1 MSIAT
6 EINNLKVNLE
16 NAYTACID
24 KESANIAENKNF
36 INLEAAIRGIPS
48 GMQINGW
55 AQDMI
60 AGGYISKGDF
70 VTFQDTYNFGD
81 VSSIDIE
88 SPSTYPLT
96 TACLL
101 SNNRVAVAWVGQET
115 VGDTTTY
122 SLYMQVFRWNGTSLV
137 ENEYKT
143 LITTLNSRP
152 SYHRHLSIR
161 KVSDTRIVIFLTYS
175 NTDSYSP
182 MFFTVEIDGSHSP
195 YVSHSYSSLDLSKGY
210 VSDLWIE
217 NETDTQG
224 WLFYS
229 DNVSVYGIPV
239 AITEGGTNG
248 TTATLITDLLPNK
261 NMRQLKIM
269 RYNRDTD
276 GTGKWYLLTTYG
288 ASVYGLVL
296 SGLENNATGT
306 LTPDTRGYLEVDD
319 GFTDMNLDNW
329 LSSPTHLSTFGDYWY
344 YWLSKDEDSDYRDL
358 RYAASF
364 YQGSGGW
371 SRVERPIIMPTI
383 AGGTISRINGYGIAF
398 LNDYNKIFFLYND
411 ETNGSYAVVY
421 QIEYASENY
430 SRAFYTGELI
440 ELTQVLDAF
449 SASTT
454 GGTNSSYS
462 SSIGFIGNIAENTM
476 VVVFGSTIKIISII
490 PPSHTVVTAY
500 TPDVG
505 KIYGVSA
512 GDYAPGDIAQ
522 TYRAFDELDLG
533 ETPTE

>member
-1 MSIAT
+1 MSIAS
-6 EINNLKVNLE
+6 EIEIYRTNLG
-16 NAYTACID
+16 NAYTACVD
-24 KESANIAENKNF
+24 KESETIPENKNLV
-36 INLEAAIRGIPS
+36 NLEAAIRGIPS

-60 AGGYISKGDF
+60 AGDYISKGDF

-81 VSSIDIE
+81 VSSIDID

-101 SNNRVAVAWVGQET
+101 SDNRVAIAWVGQET
-115 VGDTTTY
+115 VDDTTSY
-122 SLYMQVFRWNGTSLV
+122 SLYMQIFKWNGTALV

-161 KVSDTRIVIFLTYS
+161 KISDTRIVIFLTYS

-182 MFFTVEIDGSHSP
+182 MFFTVEIDGSHSS

-229 DNVSVYGIPV
+229 DSTSVYGIPV
-239 AITEGGTNG
+239 AITGEGTDGA
-248 TTATLITDLLPNK
+248 TATLITDLLPDRS
-261 NMRQLKIM
+261 MRQLKIM
-269 RYNRDTD
+269 RYNKDTD
-276 GTGKWYLLTTYG
+276 GVGKWYLLTTYNEIL
-288 ASVYGLVL
+288 YGVVL

-306 LTPDTRGYLEVDD
+306 LTPDTRGYLKIDS

-329 LSSPTHLSTFGDYWY
+329 LSSPTHPSTFGDYWY
-344 YWLSKDEDSDYRDL
+344 YWLSKDENSDYRDL
-358 RYAASF
+358 RYATSLF
-364 YQGSGGW
+364 QGSEGW
-371 SRVERPIIMPTI
+371 NVVERPIIMPTI
-383 AGGTISRINGYGIAF
+383 AGGIMTRINSYGIAF

-421 QIEYASENY
+421 QIEYVSENY
-430 SRAFYTGELI
+430 SRAFHTGELI
-440 ELTQVLDAF
+440 ELTQILDTF

-454 GGTNSSYS
+454 GGTKASYG

-476 VVVFGSTIKIISII
+476 VVVFGSTIKIISIT
-490 PPSHTVVTAY
+490 PPSNTVVTAY
-500 TPDVG
+500 SSDIG

-512 GDYAPGDIAQ
+512 GDYAPGEIAS
-522 TYRAFDELDLG
+522 TYRPFNELDLG
-533 ETPTE
+533 EPTIE